1 LVWYGLGGG
10 GGYGAVAPYPL
21 PHTPSPNPIC
31 FRVTAGYQLIFR
43 CVGLKGDPARLYIP
57 YL

>member
-1 LVWYGLGGG
+1 
-10 GGYGAVAPYPL
+10 VAPYPL